1 MDKSEITPELVERLL
16 AAQFPEWRALPVTR
30 VELDGWDN
38 TTFRLGSEMSVR
50 LPSGDAY
57 AVQVD
62 KEHRWLPVLAPQL
75 PLPIPQPLAKG
86 TSSPEF
92 PRPWSVYRWL
102 GGEPATLD
110 RIGDVDRFAAD
121 LGGFLQALYRAN
133 ATDGPRAG
141 AQSFFRGGP
150 LTTWNDET
158 RAAVAALGPGAPG
171 SGAPGSGAPGSGA
184 LCSEIDGDAV
194 IAVWETALDA
204 AFDGPD
210 VWVHGD
216 VVASNLLVT
225 DGALSGVIDFGC
237 SAIGDP
243 ACDLAIAWTLFSGTS
258 RRAFRDALGVD
269 DAAWERGR
277 GWALWK
283 ALTEIHYGRI
293 FDVGA
298 ALPGWQRMGW
308 RTNPEG
314 IIAELLAG

>member
-1 MDKSEITPELVERLL
+1 MDRSEITPELVARLL

-38 TTFRLGSEMSVR
+38 RTFRLGSEMSVR
-50 LPSGDAY
+50 LPSGDGY

-86 TSSPEF
+86 APSSEF

-102 GGEPATLD
+102 QGEPATLE
-110 RIGDVDRFAAD
+110 RIAHLERFAAD
-121 LGGFLQALYRAN
+121 LGAFLQALYRAD

-150 LTTWNDET
+150 LTTWDEQT
-158 RAAVAALGPGAPG
+158 RGAVAALG
-171 SGAPGSGAPGSGA
+171 
-184 LCSEIDGDAV
+184 SEIDGDAV
-194 IAVWETALDA
+194 TAVWETALNA
-204 AFDGPD
+204 GFDGAT

-225 DGALSGVIDFGC
+225 DGELSAVIDFGC
-237 SAIGDP
+237 SAVGDP
-243 ACDLAIAWTLFSGTS
+243 ACDLAIAWTLFSGSS
-258 RRAFRDALGVD
+258 RSAFRAALGVD

-283 ALTEIHYGRI
+283 ALTEIHHAHA
-293 FDVGA
+293 FDADA

-308 RTNPEG
+308 RTNAEA
-314 IIAELLAG
+314 IIDELLTG

>member
-1 MDKSEITPELVERLL
+1 VDKSEITPELVARLL

-38 TTFRLGSEMSVR
+38 TTFRLGSGMSVR
-50 LPSGDAY
+50 LPSGDGY

-86 TSSPEF
+86 EPSPEF

-102 GGEPATLD
+102 NGEPATLE
-110 RIGDVDRFAAD
+110 RIADLDRFAVD
-121 LGGFLQALYRAN
+121 LGAFLRALYRAD
-133 ATDGPRAG
+133 AAGGPRAG
-141 AQSFFRGGP
+141 VQSFFRGGP
-150 LTTWNDET
+150 LTTWDEQT
-158 RAAVAALGPGAPG
+158 RGAVDALA
-171 SGAPGSGAPGSGA
+171 
-184 LCSEIDGDAV
+184 SEIDGDAV
-194 IAVWETALDA
+194 MAVWERALSA
-204 AFDGPD
+204 GFDGPE

-225 DGALSGVIDFGC
+225 DGALSAVIDFGC
-237 SAIGDP
+237 SAVGDP
-243 ACDLAIAWTLFSGTS
+243 ACDLAIAWTLFSGSS
-258 RRAFRDALGVD
+258 RVAFHDALDVD

-283 ALTEIHYGRI
+283 ALIEIQHGRA
-293 FDVGA
+293 FDSGA

-308 RTNPEG
+308 RTTAEG
-314 IIAELLAG
+314 VIDELLSG